1 MHVASRV
8 AAVSHARPRRTSQRD
23 DRGRRNHQA
32 VAVTIVRRLCR
43 DALAGLPTV
52 VRRPDFDPATIRTG
66 IVHLGIGAFARAHL
80 AWYTQPL
87 LRDDPQWGIHGVSLR
102 RADTRDALA
111 PQDFL
116 YTCAERDDTGER
128 LTVVGAWTG
137 VLVAPET
144 PGAVLARLAD
154 PAVRIVTLT
163 VTEKGYHRAGA
174 TGGLDTD
181 DPAIQRDLAAP
192 TVPQTVPGL
201 LVAALRLRRT
211 AGIPPF
217 TVLSCDNLPEN
228 GNSTR
233 RVVTDFANRLD
244 PALGRFIGEHVAF
257 PNCMVDRIVPA
268 TTETDRA
275 QIDAAMGV
283 EDHWPVVCE
292 PFAQWVIEDRFPLGR
307 PAWETTGA
315 ALVTDVRPYEEMK
328 LRLLNGSHSSIAYL
342 GQLAGWQTVAEA
354 IAAPA
359 LAAHIDALMQEI
371 ATTLH
376 LPSTVDL
383 AAYRRALLARFANPA
398 LHHRTA
404 QIAMDG
410 SQKLPQRLFAP
421 ALERVAAGQ
430 PISRIAL
437 GVAAWLRFLQGRGDD
452 GAALHVDDPK
462 ADTLTRAARA
472 APNAQALCDAIFTMH
487 DVVPPALAG
496 SDAFRNEILN
506 ALDRMMT
513 TGVRATLAAMA

>member
-1 MHVASRV
+1 M
-8 AAVSHARPRRTSQRD
+8 
-23 DRGRRNHQA
+23 
-32 VAVTIVRRLCR
+32 TIVRRLCR
-43 DALAGLPTV
+43 DTLAGLPDSV
-52 VRRPDFDPATIRTG
+52 WRPDFDPATIGTG

-87 LRDDPQWGIHGVSLR
+87 LRDDPRWGILGVSLR

-116 YTCAERDDTGER
+116 YTCAERDDAGER
-128 LTVVGAWTG
+128 LIVIGAWTG
-137 VLVAPET
+137 VLVAPDT

-174 TGGLDTD
+174 SGGLDTD

-192 TVPQTVPGL
+192 HAPRTAPGL
-201 LVAALRLRRT
+201 LVAALRLRRA
-211 AGIPPF
+211 AGVPPF

-228 GNSTR
+228 GSSTR

-244 PALGRFIGEHVAF
+244 LELGRFIAAHVAF

-275 QIDAAMGV
+275 RIDPAMGA
-283 EDHWPVVCE
+283 EDRWPVICE
-292 PFAQWVIEDRFPLGR
+292 PFTQWVIEDRFPLGR
-307 PAWETTGA
+307 PAWELTGA
-315 ALVTDVRPYEEMK
+315 ELVDDVRPYEEMK

-342 GQLAGWQTVAEA
+342 GQLAGWRTVAEA
-354 IAAPA
+354 IADPA

-376 LPSTVDL
+376 LPASVDL

-421 ALERVAAGQ
+421 ALVRVTARRAA
-430 PISRIAL
+430 PRIAL
-437 GVAAWLRFLQGRGDD
+437 GVAAWLRFLQGRSDD
-452 GAALHVDDPK
+452 GTALQVDDPK

-472 APNAQALCDAIFTMH
+472 APDARTLCNAIFAMR
-487 DVVPPALAG
+487 DVVPSALAE
-496 SDAFRNEILN
+496 SDSFRNEVLT
-506 ALDRMMT
+506 ALDQIATM
-513 TGVRATLAAMA
+513 GVRATLAAMA

>member
-1 MHVASRV
+1 M
-8 AAVSHARPRRTSQRD
+8 
-23 DRGRRNHQA
+23 
-32 VAVTIVRRLCR
+32 TIVRRLCC
-43 DALAGLPTV
+43 DTLAGLPDA
-52 VRRPDFDPATIRTG
+52 VRRPDFDPATIGTG

-87 LRDDPQWGIHGVSLR
+87 LRDDPRWGILGVSLR

-116 YTCAERDDTGER
+116 YTCAERDDAGER
-128 LTVVGAWTG
+128 LTVIGAWAG
-137 VLVAPET
+137 VLVAPEA

-174 TGGLDTD
+174 SGGLDTD
-181 DPAIQRDLAAP
+181 DPAIQRDLTAP
-192 TVPQTVPGL
+192 AVPRTAPGL
-201 LVAALRLRRT
+201 LVAALRLRRA
-211 AGIPPF
+211 AGGAPF

-228 GNSTR
+228 GSSTR

-244 PALGRFIGEHVAF
+244 PALGRFVAEHVAF

-275 QIDAAMGV
+275 RIDATLGA
-283 EDHWPVVCE
+283 EDRWPVVCE

-307 PAWETTGA
+307 PAWELTGA
-315 ALVTDVRPYEEMK
+315 ELVDDVRPYEAMK

-354 IAAPA
+354 IADPA

-371 ATTLH
+371 ASTLH
-376 LPSTVDL
+376 LPASVDL

-421 ALERVAAGQ
+421 ALARVTARRAA
-430 PISRIAL
+430 PRIAL
-437 GVAAWLRFLQGRGDD
+437 GVAAWLRFLQGRSDD
-452 GAALHVDDPK
+452 GTALQVDDPK
-462 ADTLTRAARA
+462 ADTLTRAVRA
-472 APNAQALCDAIFTMH
+472 APDAPALCNAIFAMC
-487 DVVPPALAG
+487 DVVPSALAE
-496 SDAFRNEILN
+496 SDSFRNEVLT
-506 ALDRMMT
+506 ALDQIATM
-513 TGVRATLAAMA
+513 GVRATLAAMA